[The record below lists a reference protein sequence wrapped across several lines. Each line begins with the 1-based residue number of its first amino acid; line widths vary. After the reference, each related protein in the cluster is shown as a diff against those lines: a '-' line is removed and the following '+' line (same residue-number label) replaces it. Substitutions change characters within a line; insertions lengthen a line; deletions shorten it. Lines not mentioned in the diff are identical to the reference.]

1 MPHSDNHTSRWR
13 RIASLIVDGAIM
25 IGKWKWARHEQGQS
39 TVEFALVVIVC
50 LALLIGVIDLARAA
64 YLKNRL
70 DSGAADL
77 ARNLAAISGT
87 TTSGSQYIWTPP
99 PLDPTSSGAT
109 IPTLYQGNKTSVQQA
124 IQASLVHASGVAG
137 NAFST
142 VQLAPT
148 GGSFSSSTTTIS
160 NSQVTVEGSPN
171 LTDPQVITVI
181 VSTPFTPIVGQFLSS
196 GTITLQSQVSV
207 IPVQGLTAGY

>member
-1 MPHSDNHTSRWR
+1 MNGKWR
-13 RIASLIVDGAIM
+13 R
-25 IGKWKWARHEQGQS
+25 ARSEQGQA
-39 TVEFALVVIVC
+39 TVEFALVVVVC
-50 LALLIGVIDLARAA
+50 LALLIGVIDVARAA

-87 TTSGSQYIWTPP
+87 TTSGSQYVWTPP

-109 IPTLYQGNKTSVQQA
+109 IQTLYQGNKTSVQQA
-124 IQASLVHASGVAG
+124 IQAALVHASGVAG
-137 NAFST
+137 NAFRT

-148 GGSFSSSTTTIS
+148 GAFSSSTTTIS
-160 NSQVTVEGSPN
+160 NSQVTVEGYPSLTADPN
-171 LTDPQVITVI
+171 LAIPQVITVI
-181 VSTPFTPIVGQFLSS
+181 VSTPFSPIVGRFLPG